1 MRVYVGLISSDTDLI
16 KEFNAVKESLIPKAI
31 RDKLPKKC
39 DFKFDAFNPL
49 TSRGKYT
56 VDSHI
61 LQEINGFD
69 YATCLITEDIES
81 YCDNIRYAILST
93 SINPSE
99 VKNGNIHNFFSSRLA
114 KLFKSVMFTMEKMDS
129 ADIEQAMRL
138 PRRNFNAPELAEL
151 CRLYRDDVIES
162 HFHNSVKQQI
172 FAIGKRKKP
181 RRKSSYNTKYFI
193 DDDKK
198 HFVFGKEEHAVL
210 PTGEPHQPHCVVNGS
225 FRFGRKISTDH
236 HYNVSKG
243 DGDKT
248 YISGQ
253 FPNCHDDIITPEN
266 GETHLNMFTNDHF

>member
-114 KLFKSVMFTMEKMDS
+114 KLFKSVMFTMEKMD
-129 ADIEQAMRL
+129 
-138 PRRNFNAPELAEL
+138 
-151 CRLYRDDVIES
+151 
-162 HFHNSVKQQI
+162 
-172 FAIGKRKKP
+172 
-181 RRKSSYNTKYFI
+181 
-193 DDDKK
+193 
-198 HFVFGKEEHAVL
+198 
-210 PTGEPHQPHCVVNGS
+210 
-225 FRFGRKISTDH
+225 
-236 HYNVSKG
+236 
-243 DGDKT
+243 
-248 YISGQ
+248 
-253 FPNCHDDIITPEN
+253 
-266 GETHLNMFTNDHF
+266 